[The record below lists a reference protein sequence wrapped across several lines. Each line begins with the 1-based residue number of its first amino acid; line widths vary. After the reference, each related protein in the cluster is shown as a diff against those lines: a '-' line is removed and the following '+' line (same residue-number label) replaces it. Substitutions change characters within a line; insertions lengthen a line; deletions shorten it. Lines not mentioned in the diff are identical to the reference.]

1 VFNFLLELS
10 FSYQL
15 KIRGTTMAK
24 LTMVLIG
31 LSAISFLLA
40 VISILVTGP
49 IMGITPEGF
58 SRACTNLVLM
68 GIALSVCCPKQCQ
81 APD

>member
-1 VFNFLLELS
+1 
-10 FSYQL
+10 
-15 KIRGTTMAK
+15 MAK
-24 LTMVLIG
+24 LIMVLIG
-31 LSAISFLLA
+31 LSAIAFLLA

-49 IMGITPEGF
+49 IMGVSAEGF

-68 GIALSVCCPKQCQ
+68 GIALSVCCPKQHQ

>member
-1 VFNFLLELS
+1 
-10 FSYQL
+10 
-15 KIRGTTMAK
+15 MAK
-24 LTMVLIG
+24 LNMVLIG
-31 LSAISFLLA
+31 LSAIAFLMA
-40 VISILVTGP
+40 VISVLVTGP

-68 GIALSVCCPKQCQ
+68 GIAVSVCCPKQHQ

>member
-1 VFNFLLELS
+1 
-10 FSYQL
+10 
-15 KIRGTTMAK
+15 MAK
-24 LTMVLIG
+24 LNMVLIG
-31 LSAISFLLA
+31 LSAIAFLMA
-40 VISILVTGP
+40 VIGVLVTGP

-68 GIALSVCCPKQCQ
+68 GIAVSVCCPKQHQ

>member
-1 VFNFLLELS
+1 
-10 FSYQL
+10 
-15 KIRGTTMAK
+15 MAK

-31 LSAISFLLA
+31 LSAIAFLLA
-40 VISILVTGP
+40 VLSVLVTGS

-58 SRACTNLVLM
+58 SRACTNLALM
-68 GIALSVCCPKQCQ
+68 GIALSVCCPKHCK

>member
-1 VFNFLLELS
+1 MAN
-10 FSYQL
+10 L
-15 KIRGTTMAK
+15 KMA
-24 LTMVLIG
+24 LIG
-31 LSAISFLLA
+31 LSALAFLLA

-49 IMGITPEGF
+49 IMGITAEGF

-68 GIALSVCCPKQCQ
+68 GIAVAVCCPKHQ

>member
-10 FSYQL
+10 FLYQL

>member
-1 VFNFLLELS
+1 
-10 FSYQL
+10 
-15 KIRGTTMAK
+15 MAK
-24 LTMVLIG
+24 LTMALIG
-31 LSAISFLLA
+31 LSAISFSLA
-40 VISILVTGP
+40 VISVLLTGP

-68 GIALSVCCPKQCQ
+68 GIAVSVCCPKQCQ